1 VSETELLT
9 GDVLRKFVFEE
20 QTNVTALAENFI
32 YRKSITMRS
41 GDPGVGKSTY
51 SANMIR
57 DFSVGLPVFNFFHTP
72 KPVFCYYIPFER
84 GAYEVAQRLRALS
97 SVVEPN
103 WDNIII
109 KPDFIGYDVFDGKQ
123 ALHFVD
129 GVRRDL
135 DIIMKR
141 DIDIIVFF
149 DPIISMVSGEI
160 KEEKFAKAITRC
172 ANIIQTH
179 SHCAIEL
186 TNHTVKQAVAKKN
199 KGKVDPFYGSQ
210 AFKAFCTSGVHLSRN
225 EEYGGVNML
234 STKSSHGNVL
244 EACHLSYDSFT
255 YSLFGKAQETSLKN
269 YDKVLATCRALYQ
282 SGLRQFTFA
291 NVLKHSLCSGVSPSS
306 AKEIILGEEPFKS
319 GIEARTGIG
328 KPTTLFFLNKWSN

>member
-1 VSETELLT
+1 MDNPTLLT
-9 GDVLRKFVFEE
+9 GDALKKFVFEE
-20 QTNVTALAENFI
+20 QTNVTPLAENFV

-51 SANMIR
+51 NANMIR
-57 DFSVGLPVFNFFHTP
+57 DFSVGLPIFNFFHTP

-84 GAYEVAQRLRALS
+84 GAYEIAQRLRALS

-103 WDNIII
+103 WSNIII

-129 GVRRDL
+129 SVRKDL
-135 DIIMKR
+135 DYIVSLGF
-141 DIDIIVFF
+141 DIIVFF

-160 KEEKFAKAITRC
+160 KEEKYAKAITRC

-186 TNHTVKQAVAKKN
+186 TNHTVKQPVAKKN

-210 AFKAFCTSGVHLSRN
+210 AFKAFCTSGVYLSRN
-225 EEYGGVNML
+225 EEYGGVNMQ

-244 EACHLSYDSFT
+244 ETAHLSYDSFT
-255 YSLFGKAQETSLKN
+255 YSLFGKAQEAGIKN
-269 YDKVLATCRALYQ
+269 YDKVLAATRAIFA
-282 SGLRQFTFA
+282 SGLRQFTF
-291 NVLKHSLCSGVSPSS
+291 NSVTKHSLCHGVSPSS

-319 GIEARTGIG
+319 SILAITGIG
-328 KPTTLFFLNKWSN
+328 KPTVLNFLPKWSD